1 MPWAD
6 RICLVSMMTKW
17 VALERVSTQQSVALG
32 KPLWS
37 SLECKHSETAAQRLA
52 QIGALAKA
60 C

>member
-6 RICLVSMMTKW
+6 RICLVSMMTKQ

-37 SLECKHSETAAQRLA
+37 SRECKHSDTAAQRPA
-52 QIGALAKA
+52 QIGALAKG